1 MLEGVDGAGTT
12 TQTERLVHALV
23 ARGVKAY
30 ATREP
35 SDGPIG
41 CELRKILHGAHAPMD
56 KAAIGLL
63 FAADRLD
70 HLQREILPRLAE
82 GIHVVS
88 DRYVMSSLAY
98 QSVDVPRAEVAAWNT
113 RARAADLT
121 LFIDVPAAV
130 AAERRR
136 QRGGPEELF
145 DALAF
150 QQQVASAY
158 RLEAERARA
167 AGEPVVVIDGTP
179 LADTVFA
186 ALWAEVERMLS

>member
-12 TQTERLVHALV
+12 TQTERVVEALL
-23 ARGVKAY
+23 AHGQQAH

-41 CELRKILHGAHAPMD
+41 SELRRILHGAHAPMD
-56 KAAIGLL
+56 KAAVGLL

-70 HLQREILPRLAE
+70 HLQREILPRLAN

-98 QSVDVPRAEVAAWNT
+98 QTVDVARADVAAWNA
-113 RARAADLT
+113 RARPADLT
-121 LFIDVPAAV
+121 LFIEVPAAI

-150 QQQVASAY
+150 QEHVATAY
-158 RLEAERARA
+158 RLEAERARV
-167 AGEPVVVIDGTP
+167 AGEPVVVVDGTP
-179 LADTVFA
+179 SAEAVFA
-186 ALWAEVERMLS
+186 ALWTEVERML